1 MKLEKNFL
9 LGLINDCK
17 ILEENQ
23 WYEQVPTFGNWK
35 YVEDL
40 FVFQYKDGKRY
51 YTDGDIL
58 EHKIQENGYTGIS
71 CRLVKWE

>member
-9 LGLINDCK
+9 LGLIEDCK

-23 WYEQVPTFGNWK
+23 WYEQRPLFGQWN
-35 YVEDL
+35 YTSSL
-40 FVFQYKDGKRY
+40 FVFQYKEGKRH

-58 EHKIQENGYTGIS
+58 EHNISENGYTGIS